1 MKTMILYN
9 TPNSPQEALHAIK
22 EALPIH
28 LRNEVLA
35 MIMAYH
41 NALVRE
47 MKNAL
52 SN

>member
-9 TPNSPQEALHAIK
+9 TPNSTQEALHAIK
-22 EALPIH
+22 EALPLH

-35 MIMAYH
+35 MVMAYH
-41 NALVRE
+41 NAVVQE
-47 MKNAL
+47 MQHDL